1 LPTMV
6 VAKWNFRSYS
16 SGWRCPYFCRP
27 SSDPG
32 YFFRGAL
39 TWGHSESG
47 QDIATCPTRPRPA
60 SSSGPRYFRTM
71 ALGWRFPNVAR
82 ISAYCLLREFLSECF
97 GVCGGVAFQWIKS
110 GHFDDWEE
118 QICAT
123 KMIEV
128 IYRKVVM
135 SWIGWLKLQLLSTC
149 CRMEW
154 QRYVFRL
161 CHNETFAIVHIHVQL
176 CSSWADECRRDSW

>member
-1 LPTMV
+1 MGEKFLGTIRELPTMV

-71 ALGWRFPNVAR
+71 AFSTWCQNFGLLPVEGISIR
-82 ISAYCLLREFLSECF
+82 IFWSLWWGGIPVNRIMPLR
-97 GVCGGVAFQWIKS
+97 
-110 GHFDDWEE
+110 
-118 QICAT
+118 
-123 KMIEV
+123 
-128 IYRKVVM
+128 
-135 SWIGWLKLQLLSTC
+135 WLRGTDLCDKNDRDFVSKG
-149 CRMEW
+149 
-154 QRYVFRL
+154 RYVMNWLTKAATAQDMLTEIRL
-161 CHNETFAIVHIHVQL
+161 LTVPQ
-176 CSSWADECRRDSW
+176 RRDYLFVQSFI